1 MKNIKF
7 LMLIISVLMSMKFYA
22 QESTETYYEPELLMV
37 SQPKME
43 LYTANDEDYAQ
54 FYYDV
59 KNIGSET
66 YKGDFIILME
76 PDVDHYYVKKS
87 IKVKAGEIKRIK
99 LEMDLGL
106 LYYDSVYSVLPVY
119 EFENQWY
126 PLTAYEQFKSISLC
140 LNAPMD
146 VDYVVTKEPEPVV
159 NYSFDVHLQR
169 PPVYGYYYVTPP
181 PGWAY
186 AYGYNPCCVYNNY
199 VVFNG
204 NNWHPGSGVHIV
216 APVGGTV
223 VTTTVNHTQSAPRVS
238 GNRYHNSAAVS
249 AGGSNSRRY
258 NGNSGGA
265 NVSSGRSRTV
275 HSGSSGVSTSGSR
288 TSSSAGTSS
297 SSSSQRTSSAKP
309 TTTNSSSAISN
320 SSSSRSSSARSSSN
334 SSSSRRSSS
343 KSSSSSSSSSSR
355 SGGGRR

>member
-1 MKNIKF
+1 
-7 LMLIISVLMSMKFYA
+7 MLIISVLMSMKFYA

-87 IKVKAGEIKRIK
+87 IKVKAGEIKRVK

-249 AGGSNSRRY
+249 AGGSTSRRY

-297 SSSSQRTSSAKP
+297 SSSSQRTSSARP
-309 TTTNSSSAISN
+309 TTTN

-343 KSSSSSSSSSSR
+343 KSSSSSSSSSR